1 MNRRKF
7 LTKTSLA
14 STALVLPGLIRR
26 GEYSAAAKMKLGLVT
41 YLWGKDMD
49 IPTLI
54 KSCEASGLGG
64 VELRVDHAHGV
75 RLGMSAHELSEVRKQ
90 FEDSAVEVLGMGTNE
105 EYDSPDPEILKAN
118 MDRTR
123 EWIRLSHAIG
133 GTGVK
138 VKPNKFHKEVPQEE
152 TLEQIGRS
160 LDELGRY
167 AADYDQL
174 IRLEVH
180 GHGTQELPNI
190 KTIMDHAPHPNVVV
204 CWNSNPEDL
213 HGEGLEY
220 NFNLVK
226 DRFGDTVHVR
236 ELDSDDYPYAELM
249 KLFKEIDYNGW
260 ILLECRTDPDD
271 KIAALKE
278 QHRIFRNLVR

>member
-64 VELRVDHAHGV
+64 VELREDHAHGV

-138 VKPNKFHKEVPQEE
+138 VKP
-152 TLEQIGRS
+152 
-160 LDELGRY
+160 
-167 AADYDQL
+167 
-174 IRLEVH
+174 
-180 GHGTQELPNI
+180 
-190 KTIMDHAPHPNVVV
+190 
-204 CWNSNPEDL
+204 
-213 HGEGLEY
+213 
-220 NFNLVK
+220 
-226 DRFGDTVHVR
+226 
-236 ELDSDDYPYAELM
+236 
-249 KLFKEIDYNGW
+249 
-260 ILLECRTDPDD
+260 
-271 KIAALKE
+271 
-278 QHRIFRNLVR
+278 